1 MRKSRPWR
9 KRASRLVK
17 IAMLSLIACATTSI
31 CKRLSLARDMAVS
44 TMTGDCLLTG
54 VTGFSL
60 LSHHPGRLVCL
71 HPALW
76 CDLALTCSVI
86 HHFSCRSLSIG
97 TWRRVGQ
104 NSMDLIVF
112 YSPDKACLTYYIN
125 NDAAGYKIEF
135 PFSSIKNIE
144 LETLDV
150 PVNAAGQR
158 QGQLV
163 ITLTQPPNF
172 YMDSSGSG
180 GFIQC
185 GDFTEDQQA
194 DQVLTHYLGGEAKKL
209 SGELAKLVTLQ
220 SFAGRHMHAQMPIG
234 MPMYPSIPEH
244 AQHAQ
249 QIPHIVRP
257 ASSNAVYHHEAPPTQ
272 QFHRRHQ
279 RTRSR
284 SVPIAIDF
292 SQLQQNMPSFSF
304 QEPHGGDHLYA
315 PAPQHPHQLAQAVSM
330 DNPLRIDT
338 SNNFLD
344 YRPGST
350 YPVSATTASP
360 SDQYPSP
367 SIMSTSVHQGSDNYS
382 VPSPYSLPFLS
393 PMSDPATMA
402 NTSMSPM
409 PMGPDPIIASGSP
422 PLSHIDRTGSAD
434 IYTGYENSVLG
445 DDLNDLYSKQ
455 TLSPYH
461 GSPHLD
467 DSQGVDMQQMMHF
480 PQLTEAGPM

>member
-1 MRKSRPWR
+1 
-9 KRASRLVK
+9 
-17 IAMLSLIACATTSI
+17 
-31 CKRLSLARDMAVS
+31 
-44 TMTGDCLLTG
+44 
-54 VTGFSL
+54 
-60 LSHHPGRLVCL
+60 
-71 HPALW
+71 
-76 CDLALTCSVI
+76 
-86 HHFSCRSLSIG
+86 
-97 TWRRVGQ
+97 
-104 NSMDLIVF
+104 MDLIVF

-144 LETLDV
+144 LETLDT

-194 DQVLTHYLGGEAKKL
+194 DQVFTHYLGGEAKKL

-220 SFAGRHMHAQMPIG
+220 SFAGRHMHSQMSMG
-234 MPMYPSIPEH
+234 MPMYASIPEH
-244 AQHAQ
+244 TQP
-249 QIPHIVRP
+249 IPHIVRP
-257 ASSNAVYHHEAPPTQ
+257 ASSNAVYHHEAPPAQ

-292 SQLQQNMPSFSF
+292 SQLQHNMPSFSF
-304 QEPHGGDHLYA
+304 QEHSNDHLYA
-315 PAPQHPHQLAQAVSM
+315 PAPQHPHQLAQAVSL
-330 DNPLRIDT
+330 DSPLRIDT
-338 SNNFLD
+338 SNSFLD
-344 YRPGST
+344 YRPGSAA

-360 SDQYPSP
+360 SDYASP
-367 SIMSTSVHQGSDNYS
+367 SMMSTAVQQDNNGYS
-382 VPSPYSLPFLS
+382 APSPYSLPFLS
-393 PMSDPATMA
+393 PMSDPASMVNCNA
-402 NTSMSPM
+402 SMSPM

-422 PLSHIDRTGSAD
+422 QLSHIDRSASAEL
-434 IYTGYENSVLG
+434 YTGYENSVLG

-461 GSPHLD
+461 HGSPHLD
-467 DSQGVDMQQMMHF
+467 DNQGVDMQHMMHF
-480 PQLTEAGPM
+480 PLSESGPM